1 LYASNG
7 FAEFAR
13 AAPPPAELL
22 EALGEL
28 EEEDMDDMEIMLA
41 EMETEAR
48 KVKPRVRPKEV
59 KNEGSK

>member
-1 LYASNG
+1 
-7 FAEFAR
+7 
-13 AAPPPAELL
+13 LL